1 MPAREVI
8 VMVEDSQNDGR
19 ITLASIHTSQTVLH
33 LKEVSLRCQ
42 TQQALNIGD
51 TPFASVGYFRLF
63 GSEFACSLLAA

>member
-1 MPAREVI
+1 MTRQTATMPAREVI

-42 TQQALNIGD
+42 GQQALFNER
-51 TPFASVGYFRLF
+51 TLFASVGKFPPFRF
-63 GSEFACSLLAA
+63 